1 MNDRIFRVLLGFVLI
16 AALYLEINGIIYGL
30 IGLLFFEGIMNLRT
44 SLLFKMPEK
53 RFSESIPNEESQGS
67 EKKVRLN
74 FEAERALR
82 LVVSA
87 FLIIGLIV
95 INTQIWF
102 LPWFVGF
109 ALVGA
114 GLSGVCPMVLAL
126 KKLGFQ

>member
-1 MNDRIFRVLLGFVLI
+1 VLLGSILI
-16 AALYLEINGIIYGL
+16 TALYLEINGIIYVL
-30 IGLLFFEGIMNLRT
+30 IGLLLFEGITNLRT
-44 SLLFKMPEK
+44 SMLFKMPEK
-53 RFSESIPNEESQGS
+53 IFSESIPNEEPQGS

-87 FLIIGLIV
+87 FLIIGLIF

>member
-30 IGLLFFEGIMNLRT
+30 IGLLLFEGTTNLRT
-44 SLLFKMPEK
+44 SMLLIKPQK
-53 RFSESIPNEESQGS
+53 SFSETVNGGESQRAEMGM
-67 EKKVRLN
+67 RLT

-82 LVVSA
+82 LVVA
-87 FLIIGLIV
+87 VFLIVGIV
-95 INTQIWF
+95 FINTQIWF

-114 GLSGVCPMVLAL
+114 GLSGICPMVLAL
-126 KKLGFQ
+126 KRIGFQ